1 MSRATCLLSLEKN
14 VNTPSP
20 ASLLNN
26 YLFFVIYI
34 KNNGKS
40 SIKIITCAPLSIS
53 LHLSLSGGEWFSSLS
68 GFILAVTK
76 HHLATYPPIQLTLSH
91 IFLQRLHALNL
102 ASCMASSPS
111 QAGSAVPEKTTLPLV
126 NPVPLQLLMFHGG
139 GHFGPPPNTPA
150 AHYLGLLG
158 THHFLK
164 R

>member
-91 IFLQRLHALNL
+91 IFLQRLHALNWLHAWLPPLPKL
-102 ASCMASSPS
+102 ARLSP
-111 QAGSAVPEKTTLPLV
+111 KRPLY
-126 NPVPLQLLMFHGG
+126 PSWTQLLSSSLCSMVEDTLDHLQTLQRLITLVYWEPTIF
-139 GHFGPPPNTPA
+139 
-150 AHYLGLLG
+150 
-158 THHFLK
+158 
-164 R
+164 